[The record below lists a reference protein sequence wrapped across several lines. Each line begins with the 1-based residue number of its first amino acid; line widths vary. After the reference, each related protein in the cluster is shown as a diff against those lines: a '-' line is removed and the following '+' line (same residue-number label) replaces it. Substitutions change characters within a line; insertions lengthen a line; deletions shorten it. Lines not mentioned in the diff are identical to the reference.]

1 MPEAITKSIDGAD
14 YERCLIELKDK
25 GDARYGICM
34 DAYKQH
40 HEKDPET
47 GGWVRKKGHTKN
59 EKGEWIVKNFKGFDD
74 WIEVFRTGTHTDSA
88 GNTKDWKEDDLKKIS
103 KNYNPEKN
111 EAPIVIGHP
120 DDNAPAYGWIEKTK
134 TEGGILWAKFKD
146 VIPEFADMVKK
157 GMFKKRSISLSP
169 GLDLRHIGFLG
180 ATPPAVKGLADL
192 KFNKNEETTTF
203 EFEEK
208 QHKSVKA
215 KKEEKT
221 MKFMDFVEIFKFWKK
236 LEKDPDA
243 DFGIPGGGDDQKSFT
258 EADIEAA
265 KKTGAEAERKKAET
279 EFTEK
284 ERQAKGEAHTK
295 EISDFCDTL
304 VKDGKIPPSWVDLGL
319 VEFAKC
325 LDSETE
331 ISFSEKGEKKSPG
344 TWFKNFLEGLEKSK
358 IFQEL
363 ATKEKTGQSAD
374 FAEAKKDQETGESI
388 AAKVN
393 PAKE

>member
-1 MPEAITKSIDGAD
+1 
-14 YERCLIELKDK
+14 
-25 GDARYGICM
+25 
-34 DAYKQH
+34 
-40 HEKDPET
+40 
-47 GGWVRKKGHTKN
+47 
-59 EKGEWIVKNFKGFDD
+59 
-74 WIEVFRTGTHTDSA
+74 
-88 GNTKDWKEDDLKKIS
+88 
-103 KNYNPEKN
+103 
-111 EAPIVIGHP
+111 
-120 DDNAPAYGWIEKTK
+120 
-134 TEGGILWAKFKD
+134 
-146 VIPEFADMVKK
+146 
-157 GMFKKRSISLSP
+157 
-169 GLDLRHIGFLG
+169 
-180 ATPPAVKGLADL
+180 
-192 KFNKNEETTTF
+192 
-203 EFEEK
+203 
-208 QHKSVKA
+208 
-215 KKEEKT
+215 

-236 LEKDPDA
+236 LETDPDA
-243 DFGIPGGGDDQKSFT
+243 DFGIPGGGNDQKSFT

-304 VKDGKIPPSWVDLGL
+304 IKDGKIPPSWVDLGL

-344 TWFKNFLEGLEKSK
+344 VWFKNFLEGLEKSK